1 MKIIRQLFLIL
12 HFKLDTP
19 FKIPTVSTTKALQF
33 ARLFLLLLFFSSNY
47 ACKKK
52 KEASLSF
59 TLLNTPVT
67 DKIKSLT
74 CFTSSDS
81 MFFCGGNREK
91 NGFIYRSTDKGIS
104 WTIVLESSNFS
115 FNKLYF
121 KNSQLGFAL
130 GDELEIFKTINGG
143 ATWEHCQVLDTVAYN
158 FRVVLRD
165 INFLNDT
172 TALIVG
178 GDDFGNGIILK
189 SENSG
194 KTWHS
199 VLTESH
205 ELRSLQCLNE
215 STAFASGY
223 GVLLKSTDGGIS
235 WQYQSVS
242 DDFFTGIKITSNGT
256 GLLCGYNGNLYKST
270 DAGASWNSRI
280 NGNSLLSSKR
290 KHFTCIDCY
299 NSETAVAMGENGYVL
314 VSNDCGETWKISEIP
329 NNTSIHSV
337 LLVSSN
343 LGWAVGDNGTLY
355 SFEINE

>member
-1 MKIIRQLFLIL
+1 MKIIRLLFLIL
-12 HFKLDTP
+12 HFKLDTL
-19 FKIPTVSTTKALQF
+19 FKIPAVSTTKALQF

-47 ACKKK
+47 ACKKN

-74 CFTSSDS
+74 CFTTNDS

-91 NGFIYRSTDKGIS
+91 NGFIYRSTNKGLS
-104 WTIVLESSNFS
+104 WTNVLESTNFS

-121 KNSQLGFAL
+121 KNSHLGFAL

-143 ATWEHCQVLDTVAYN
+143 ATWDHCPVLDTVAFN

-199 VLTESH
+199 VLTENH

-215 STAFASGY
+215 TTAFVSGY
-223 GVLLKSTDGGIS
+223 GVLLKSTDGGIN

-242 DDFFTGIKITSNGT
+242 DDFFTGIKMTSNGT

-270 DAGASWNSRI
+270 DAGASWHSKV
-280 NGNSLLSSKR
+280 NGNSLLNSKR

-299 NSETAVAMGENGYVL
+299 NSDTAVAMGENGYVL
-314 VSNDCGETWKISEIP
+314 VSNDGGETWKISEIP
-329 NNTSIHSV
+329 NKTSIHSV

-343 LGWAVGDNGTLY
+343 LGWAVGDNGALY
-355 SFEINE
+355 SFDINE

>member
-1 MKIIRQLFLIL
+1 M
-12 HFKLDTP
+12 DTP

-104 WTIVLESSNFS
+104 WTIVLESPNFS

-143 ATWEHCQVLDTVAYN
+143 ATWEHCPVLDTVAYN

-165 INFLNDT
+165 INFLNDS

-194 KTWHS
+194 KTWHT

-215 STAFASGY
+215 STAFAGGY

-242 DDFFTGIKITSNGT
+242 DDFFTGIKITSNST

-270 DAGASWNSRI
+270 DAGASWNSKI

-314 VSNDCGETWKISEIP
+314 FSEDVGESWSYSEVPNKI
-329 NNTSIHSV
+329 NLHSV
-337 LLVSSN
+337 LLVTSN
-343 LGWAVGDNGTLY
+343 SGWAVGDKGSLFY
-355 SFEINE
+355 FENLE